1 MDDGRVY
8 GMGVPG
14 TEKGLVIA
22 PVVWEVGSYEDD
34 VAGMKAFDMVADELG
49 AAALVKKDQF
59 HFGMVVPAV
68 IDKRV
73 PVFADAEG
81 VGGGFGDF

>member
-8 GMGVPG
+8 RMGVPG

-22 PVVWEVGSYEDD
+22 PVMREVGSYEND
-34 VAGMKAFDMVADELG
+34 VARMKAFDMVAHELS

-68 IDKRV
+68 IDKGV

-81 VGGGFGDF
+81 VSGSFGNF